1 MRIAALLLLALLAG
15 CGAEPVKTSAPVSSG
30 ERGVREA
37 AARYARSVRA
47 GDVHAICTEQVAK
60 ELRDRFAAMG
70 ADCARDFFGSA
81 VQDGGP
87 KYSLVVRSVRI
98 AGDRAIAAVHEVN
111 RKGPHDD
118 ELVFVREGD
127 GRWRA
132 TLTAPEPDAATSS
145 PDQRAIQDAAETYAG
160 LIRAGDAQ
168 QICSTLVSA
177 EQRAEIET
185 YKADCVRDFYGPQV
199 ERGGSKFSFSVG
211 EVRVDGDHAEVLGQ
225 AEGVHGPYAATL
237 DFVRDPDGRWRLA
250 S

>member
-81 VQDGGP
+81 VKDGGP
-87 KYSLVVRSVRI
+87 RYELVVRSVRI
-98 AGDRAIAAVHEVN
+98 AGDRAIAAVREVN

-118 ELVFVREGD
+118 EFVFVREAD

-132 TLTAPEPDAATSS
+132 TLTPPAPDAASSS
-145 PDQRAIQDAAETYAG
+145 PDQRAIEEAAERYAA

-177 EQRAEIET
+177 EQREQMKT
-185 YKADCVRDFYGPQV
+185 FKADCVRDFYGPEV
-199 ERGGSKFSFSVG
+199 ERGGTKFAFRVG
-211 EVRVDGDHAEVLGQ
+211 EVNVDGDHAEVLGQ
-225 AEGVHGPYAATL
+225 AEGVHGPYATTL
-237 DFVRDPDGRWRLA
+237 SFARDADGRWRLA
-250 S
+250 P